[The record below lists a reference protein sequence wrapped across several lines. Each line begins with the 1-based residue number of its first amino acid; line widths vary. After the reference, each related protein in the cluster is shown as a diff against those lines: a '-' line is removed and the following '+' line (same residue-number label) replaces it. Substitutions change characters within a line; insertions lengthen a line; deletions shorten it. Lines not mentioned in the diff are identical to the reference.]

1 MTDSDE
7 RRERMLEGLED
18 LLSQLDDVSFSQLLS
33 YRRLD
38 PVKVKQVQQELAK
51 VRRSLLK
58 AQQILRQLDLTIEE
72 IDQ

>member
-58 AQQILRQLDLTIEE
+58 EQQILRQLDLTIEE

>member
-7 RRERMLEGLED
+7 RREHMLEGIEG
-18 LLSQLDDVSFSQLLS
+18 LLSQLDDVSFSQLLG

-38 PVKVKQVQQELAK
+38 PAKVKQVQQELAK

-72 IDQ
+72 IDR

>member
-38 PVKVKQVQQELAK
+38 PVKVKKVQQELAK